1 MVASIQTARLV
12 NSAGTPRQFANL
24 VGTGES
30 TADVTP
36 PVVSN
41 VTPAT
46 GGALA
51 ALDEWGCDVTDD
63 DSGVEGVTIFR
74 GGEGAR
80 RIEVVYETSIGAGR
94 GYTVVVTTITD
105 GYRYRVRAEDGWP
118 RVTTIYVKATDGAG
132 NEATVET

>member
-1 MVASIQTARLV
+1 MAAPVQTATLKNAVETGR
-12 NSAGTPRQFANL
+12 RYANL
-24 VGTGES
+24 VGT
-30 TADVTP
+30 ADVDADP

-46 GGALA
+46 GGTLA
-51 ALDEWGCDVTDD
+51 ALDEWGCDVTDT
-63 DSGVEGVTIFR
+63 DSGVSGVTIFR
-74 GGEGAR
+74 GGDGAR
-80 RIEVVYETSIGAGR
+80 RIEVIYETSIGACR

-118 RVTTIYVKATDGAG
+118 RGAVLYVKATDGAG